1 MLNPNLMRWLSGAW
15 LWLLALAAW
24 SQNLPIQAKS
34 AVLLEARTGQV
45 LYAKNAHLRLPPA
58 SLTKMMTALVVMEHA
73 ALDDIVTAS
82 KRAVETPASSMH
94 LKEGEQV
101 SVRDLL
107 YALLLRS
114 ANDAAVALAEHV
126 GGSVEQFARMMNEK
140 AQALGA
146 KNTHFTNPHGLHEPN
161 HYSTAYDLALIA
173 RAFMENETL
182 RTIVQQRYHIVQRSL
197 NQEDLWMVNK
207 ARFLQMYPYAEGIKT
222 GYTRPAGFCFAGSAS
237 KEGRRLIA
245 IVLNSPQREQ
255 DTIALM
261 EYGFNAWVPLEYGT
275 VDMVVGHAPVA
286 HGRQANAPVGLAQPA
301 YWVVPAS
308 QRHHYQWALT
318 FSPLQAPVAQNQPA
332 GWLVLKQGER
342 IVYRVPLRTL
352 SAVEVRS
359 ATYASVWAALVPMGV
374 LGILAWRRHTARQR
388 NRIVLHRRVGRWG

>member
-1 MLNPNLMRWLSGAW
+1 MRWLSGAW
-15 LWLLALAAW
+15 LWLLTLAAW
-24 SQNLPIQAKS
+24 GQTLTIQAKS
-34 AVLLEARTGQV
+34 AVLLEVRTGQV

-58 SLTKMMTALVVMEHA
+58 SLTKMMTALVTIEHA
-73 ALDDIVTAS
+73 ALNDTVTAS

-146 KNTHFTNPHGLHEPN
+146 KNTHFTNPHGLHEPD
-161 HYSTAYDLALIA
+161 HYSTAYDLALVA

-182 RTIVQQRYHIVQRSL
+182 RTIVQQRYHIVQRSM

-207 ARFLQMYPYAEGIKT
+207 AKFLQMYPYAEGIKT

-237 KEGRRLIA
+237 KGGRRLIA
-245 IVLNSPQREQ
+245 VVLNSPQREQ

-261 EYGFNAWVPLEYGT
+261 EYGFNEWVPLEYGAT
-275 VDMVVGHAPVA
+275 NRVVGHAPVA
-286 HGRQANAPVGLAQPA
+286 QGRQANAPVGLAQPA
-301 YWVVPAS
+301 CWVVPA
-308 QRHHYQWALT
+308 HHRAQYRWVLAV
-318 FSPLQAPVAQNQPA
+318 SPLQAPVAQNQLA
-332 GWLVLKQGER
+332 GWLLLKRGETV
-342 IVYRVPLRTL
+342 VYRVPLKTL
-352 SAVEVRS
+352 SAVEARS
-359 ATYASVWAALVPMGV
+359 TTYASVWAALTPIGA
-374 LGILAWRRHTARQR
+374 LGILAWRWRTARQR

>member
-1 MLNPNLMRWLSGAW
+1 MRWLSGAW
-15 LWLLALAAW
+15 LCLLTLAVW
-24 SQNLPIQAKS
+24 SQSPTIQAKS

-45 LYAKNAHLRLPPA
+45 LYTKNAHLRLPPA
-58 SLTKMMTALVVMEHA
+58 SLTKMMTALVTIEHA
-73 ALDDIVTAS
+73 ALNDTVTAS

-146 KNTHFTNPHGLHEPN
+146 QNTHFTNPHGLHEPD

-173 RAFMENETL
+173 RTFMENETL
-182 RTIVQQRYHIVQRSL
+182 RTIVQQRYHIVQRSM

-207 ARFLQMYPYAEGIKT
+207 AKFLQTYPYAEGIKT
-222 GYTRPAGFCFAGSAS
+222 GYTRPAGFCFAGAAS
-237 KEGRRLIA
+237 KGGRRLIA

-261 EYGFNAWVPLEYGT
+261 EYGFSEWAPLEYGAT
-275 VDMVVGHAPVA
+275 NRVVGYAPVA
-286 HGRQANAPVGLAQPA
+286 QGQQANAPVGLAQPA
-301 YWVVPAS
+301 YWVVPA
-308 QRHHYQWALT
+308 HHRAKYRWVLAI
-318 FSPLQAPVAQNQPA
+318 SPLQAPVTQNQLA
-332 GWLVLKQGER
+332 GWLLLKRGET
-342 IVYRVPLRTL
+342 VVHRVPLKTL
-352 SAVEVRS
+352 SAVEVRPT
-359 ATYASVWAALVPMGV
+359 TYASVWAALTPLGA
-374 LGILAWRRHTARQR
+374 LGILAWRWRTARQR
-388 NRIVLHRRVGRWG
+388 NRIVLHRRVGRWS